1 MTVSNEAIAQAI
13 AVRFNIEESRIVPDA
28 SLEDLG
34 FDSLSQVDLAQLLR
48 KKLGVQISDAQLS
61 EVATVGDVLA
71 LANGKA

>member
-1 MTVSNEAIAQAI
+1 M
-13 AVRFNIEESRIVPDA
+13 A

>member
-1 MTVSNEAIAQAI
+1 MTVSNEAIVQAI
-13 AVRFNIEESRIVPDA
+13 AARFNIEESRIVPDA

-71 LANGKA
+71 LANGNA